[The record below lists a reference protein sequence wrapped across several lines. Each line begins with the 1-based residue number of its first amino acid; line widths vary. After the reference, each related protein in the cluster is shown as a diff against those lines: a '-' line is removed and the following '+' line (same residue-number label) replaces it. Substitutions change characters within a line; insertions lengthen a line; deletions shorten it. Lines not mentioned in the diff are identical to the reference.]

1 MIHVQNLTKYYGDY
15 PAVRDVSFSVP
26 KGQIVGFLGPNGAGK
41 STTMRIL
48 AGYLAA
54 TSGEATIDGID
65 VFWDPVAVRH
75 RIGYMPENCP
85 LYPEMRVR
93 EYLHFRAGIKGLHG
107 ARRRQRLDYVLQR
120 CWLEDV
126 DRQLIGTLSKGYRQR
141 VGLAD
146 TLLADPA
153 VLILDE
159 PTAGLDP
166 TQIRETRNLI
176 RELGQEHTLILST
189 HILPEVEMTCNRLI
203 IIHQGRVA
211 ASGML
216 HDLETQAGAQPVLDV
231 VVDGHIDPTPL
242 RSSPHVVHLQA
253 EEAGGRTNL
262 RIFATSFDALLP
274 ELTKTAGSRG
284 WVLREIKPRKQTL
297 EELFVRITGSGQ
309 SPVVS
314 GQSEKA
320 PTDGKKPEL
329 ATQH

>member
-15 PAVRDVSFSVP
+15 PAVRDVSFTIP

-54 TSGEATIDGID
+54 TSGSATIDGID
-65 VFWDPVAVRH
+65 VFWNPVAARR

-93 EYLHFRAGIKGLHG
+93 EYLHFRAGVKGLHG
-107 ARRRQRLDYVLQR
+107 SRRKQRIDYVLGR
-120 CWLEDV
+120 CWLDDV

-146 TLLADPA
+146 ALLADPA

-166 TQIRETRNLI
+166 AQIRETRNLI
-176 RELGQEHTLILST
+176 RELGREHTLILST
-189 HILPEVEMTCNRLI
+189 HILPEVEVTCHRVI

-211 ASGML
+211 ASGMVD
-216 HDLETQAGAQPVLDV
+216 DLEGQAGAQPMLDV
-231 VVDGHIDPTPL
+231 IADGNVDETPL
-242 RSSPHVVHLQA
+242 KGLPTVTRIEREQTDH
-253 EEAGGRTNL
+253 RTHL
-262 RIFATSFDALLP
+262 RIHTTSLDEFLP
-274 ELTKTAGSRG
+274 ELSKTAAARG
-284 WVLREIKPRKQTL
+284 WVLREVRPRKQTL
-297 EELFVRITGSGQ
+297 EELFVRITTDAV
-309 SPVVS
+309 P
-314 GQSEKA
+314 KA
-320 PTDGKKPEL
+320 AEPPPPSKRKQTVPT
-329 ATQH
+329 T

>member
-15 PAVRDVSFSVP
+15 PAVRDVSFTVP

-54 TSGEATIDGID
+54 TSGSASIDGID
-65 VFWDPVAVRH
+65 VFWDPVAVRR

-93 EYLHFRAGIKGLHG
+93 EYLRFRAGIKGLYG
-107 ARRRQRLDYVLQR
+107 AKRRQRLDYVLKR
-120 CWLEDV
+120 CRLEDV

-146 TLLADPA
+146 VLLANPA

-166 TQIRETRNLI
+166 AQIRETRNLI

-189 HILPEVEMTCNRLI
+189 HILPEVEMTCHRVI
-203 IIHQGRVA
+203 IIHQGKVA
-211 ASGML
+211 ASGMIGE
-216 HDLETQAGAQPVLDV
+216 LENQEDGQPLLDV
-231 VVDGHIDPTPL
+231 VVDGQIDPAPL
-242 RSSPHVVHLQA
+242 RNSPRVVH
-253 EEAGGRTNL
+253 
-262 RIFATSFDALLP
+262 
-274 ELTKTAGSRG
+274 
-284 WVLREIKPRKQTL
+284 
-297 EELFVRITGSGQ
+297 
-309 SPVVS
+309 
-314 GQSEKA
+314 
-320 PTDGKKPEL
+320 
-329 ATQH
+329 

>member
-1 MIHVQNLTKYYGDY
+1 MIAVENLTKYYGDY
-15 PAVRDVSFSVP
+15 PAVRDVTFHVP

-54 TSGEATIDGID
+54 TSGSATIDGID
-65 VFWDPVAVRH
+65 VFWDTVGVRR
-75 RIGYMPENCP
+75 RIGYMPESCP
-85 LYPEMRVR
+85 LYADMRVR

-107 ARRRQRLDYVLQR
+107 AKRRRRIDYVLKR

-126 DRQLIGTLSKGYRQR
+126 QRQLIGTLSKGYRQR

-166 TQIRETRNLI
+166 AQIRETRNLI
-176 RELGQEHTLILST
+176 RELGREHTLILST
-189 HILPEVEMTCNRLI
+189 HILPEVELTCNRVI

-216 HDLETQAGAQPVLDV
+216 NDLQVQASGQTVLDV
-231 VVDGHIDPTPL
+231 LAEGRIDLTPVRASPPVVDVEYD
-242 RSSPHVVHLQA
+242 
-253 EEAGGRTNL
+253 AGGRQTRL
-262 RIFATSFDALLP
+262 RIYTTSVDEFTP
-274 ELTKTAGSRG
+274 ELSKIAAAQG
-284 WVLREIKPRKQTL
+284 WVLREVTPRKQTL
-297 EELFVRITGSGQ
+297 EEMFVRITQGPDQ
-309 SPVVS
+309 
-314 GQSEKA
+314 
-320 PTDGKKPEL
+320 
-329 ATQH
+329 

>member
-15 PAVRDVSFSVP
+15 PAVRDVSFTIP

-54 TSGEATIDGID
+54 TSGSATIDGID
-65 VFWDPVAVRH
+65 VFWNSVAARR

-93 EYLHFRAGIKGLHG
+93 EYLHFRAGVKGLHG
-107 ARRRQRLDYVLQR
+107 SRRKQRIDYVLGR
-120 CWLEDV
+120 CWLDDV

-146 TLLADPA
+146 SLLADPT

-166 TQIRETRNLI
+166 AQIRETRNLI
-176 RELGQEHTLILST
+176 RELGQQHTLILST
-189 HILPEVEMTCNRLI
+189 HILPEVEVTCHRVI

-211 ASGML
+211 ASGMVD
-216 HDLETQAGAQPVLDV
+216 DLEGQGGAQPALDV
-231 VVDGHIDPTPL
+231 IADGNVDETPL
-242 RSSPHVVHLQA
+242 KGLAAVTQVEREQIGP
-253 EEAGGRTNL
+253 RTHL
-262 RIFATSFDALLP
+262 RIHTTSLDEFLP
-274 ELTKTAGSRG
+274 ELSKTAAARG
-284 WVLREIKPRKQTL
+284 WVLREVRPRKQTL
-297 EELFVRITGSGQ
+297 EELFVRITSDA
-309 SPVVS
+309 
-314 GQSEKA
+314 A
-320 PTDGKKPEL
+320 PKPAEPP
-329 ATQH
+329 ASTKRKQAVPTG

>member
-1 MIHVQNLTKYYGDY
+1 MIDVQNLTKYYGDY

-41 STTMRIL
+41 TTTMRIL

-65 VFWDPVAVRH
+65 VFWDPVAVRR

-107 ARRRQRLDYVLQR
+107 AKRRQRIDYVLKR
-120 CWLEDV
+120 CWVEDV
-126 DRQLIGTLSKGYRQR
+126 QRQLVGTLSKGYRQR

-146 TLLADPA
+146 ALLADPA

-166 TQIRETRNLI
+166 AQIRESRNLI
-176 RELGQEHTLILST
+176 RELGREHTLILST
-189 HILPEVEMTCNRLI
+189 HILSEVEMTCNRVI

-216 HDLETQAGAQPVLDV
+216 DDLQGQASGQTVLDV
-231 VVDGHIDPTPL
+231 LVKGRVDWKPIKAW
-242 RSSPHVVHLQA
+242 PHVVHVEYDTSGQQI
-253 EEAGGRTNL
+253 RL
-262 RIFATSFDALLP
+262 RIYTTSVNEFIP
-274 ELTKTAGSRG
+274 ELNQIAGEQA
-284 WVLREIKPRKQTL
+284 WVLHEVTPRRQTL
-297 EELFVRITGSGQ
+297 EEMFVRITQGPDQPSAAEEPRR
-309 SPVVS
+309 S
-314 GQSEKA
+314 
-320 PTDGKKPEL
+320 
-329 ATQH
+329 

>member
-15 PAVRDVSFSVP
+15 PAVRDVSFTVP

-54 TSGEATIDGID
+54 TSGSAKIDDID
-65 VFWDPVAVRH
+65 VFWHPVAARR

-107 ARRRQRLDYVLQR
+107 PKRRQRIDYVLGR
-120 CWLEDV
+120 CWLTDV
-126 DRQLIGTLSKGYRQR
+126 DRQLVGTLSKGYRQR

-146 TLLADPA
+146 SLLADPA

-159 PTAGLDP
+159 PTSGLDP
-166 TQIRETRNLI
+166 AQIRETRTLI
-176 RELGQEHTLILST
+176 RELGREHTLILST
-189 HILPEVEMTCNRLI
+189 HILPEVEMTCNRVI

-211 ASGML
+211 ASGMVD
-216 HDLETQAGAQPVLDV
+216 DLEGQAGAEPMLDV
-231 VVDGHIDPTPL
+231 VADGHIDASPL
-242 RSSPHVVHLQA
+242 RGLPHVTQIESSP
-253 EEAGGRTNL
+253 AGSRTHL
-262 RIFATSFDALLP
+262 RIHTTSLDAFLP
-274 ELTKTAGSRG
+274 ELSKTAAARG

-297 EELFVRITGSGQ
+297 EELFVRITSES
-309 SPVVS
+309 SPPPA
-314 GQSEKA
+314 KRKAAAA
-320 PTDGKKPEL
+320 PT
-329 ATQH
+329 A